1 MADKIQKG
9 NIFVQKEENNLVIID
24 PNKVHT
30 GGKTGAPVDRYVPQE
45 DLVYFVNLEANP
57 VPRSILDIGGNEE
70 TVRNVVAYGK
80 VNYLG
85 PNGGKPMDTSW
96 TEDFSGK
103 TNSKTAI
110 SDTKREYYTGNVD
123 YDFQMENQYDTQLLG
138 IKDIKI
144 DTKPD
149 NLKTSIITIRMVDVR
164 GRALFDKGPSSI
176 YSTFFHLPYPQFY
189 LTVKGYYGEAITY
202 QMVLSGQVKTS
213 FESDG
218 DYYVTAS
225 FMATNQKLLNDI
237 RLKDAEVAPYLFE
250 YVKPKTDA
258 DGEVKT
264 CKSTKGF
271 DILNQIYLNYG
282 KDNLISEKL
291 AKKPL
296 TLPQLSKLVKRLDTF
311 LEDDLMDEADIS
323 FFSDISEYGKVLSQL
338 NTAVIEW
345 FSKFCNVNNPIPIDD
360 DKGGQYFEFKKAYQ
374 GGILKTKVGDKV
386 TGSFNILENKEYNQ
400 SIYTIIDGYLKRL
413 SEIKYFGKHQKLVL
427 KTDEKGGMNEI
438 TYTSINTSK
447 LNHSLLIYNFKKKQV
462 RIDLFIDELEKVIN
476 TYTREYEQIKDQV
489 EEVLSNVQNNY
500 LGFEPTLK
508 NVMGVILAN
517 TEAFLKVMK
526 YTHDLSYKQRFNGD
540 RKKGIDMKD
549 NPDSVNDIVYPF
561 PTIYDKN
568 KEGRLEEYYPGD
580 PAVKSKLKGYDTA
593 TWPEVKL
600 VEEYLSA
607 ATTNGAISSEFCDT
621 ATTDKTSKVSDKVR
635 YGVLTKDLTDNEGAF
650 NESSFSGLIYR
661 LYNRAIYSVLGTGF
675 SKKTIDVIGY
685 EDANNGKYSVNRLLN
700 GKNLFKEGVT
710 NLNALFG
717 GGYLGK
723 DIQLIE
729 TAKSLILT
737 KSTEKD
743 IEDRNSFT
751 VIDTIADETVV
762 KISPFANAG
771 DVLMEEVK
779 KYETHGLEPYPYTN
793 DEWCKDNLK
802 INKTNKFNRKVST
815 TYAESLRYTVSNSNK
830 DVTKEDLFL
839 SSDINPLQ
847 TPNFVTTDSDISKAY
862 WLLNTIPTK
871 SMTDIYEGEDSLKQN
886 YFARFLGGD
895 IKEVSN
901 VQLLKWGSMW
911 YRYTHQL
918 ETNEDILDNVWGDLD
933 ISGYSQNL
941 YDIKGNSNGVDTFF
955 NYDITSENISLGF
968 YPELII
974 DKLNRVINDVEFKVD
989 KIQEYIN
996 SGKLVIKK
1004 IGNIITTEELDK
1016 QSIDL
1021 YRCYYITEE
1030 GIIRLPSYSGPITP
1044 ISKNEIPVLVN
1055 RSVSED
1061 WDGQFDKGVF
1071 KDLPFSTVSRPKT
1084 DEHVINSEGT
1094 LSYGHIESIVSLF
1107 SYETLE
1113 KFKTMFM
1120 DFAKRK
1126 SDNNVGSYENFY
1138 YELLK
1143 SDTELEESFVKNN
1156 IENISK
1162 NKGLIDVIK
1171 ISFDKAID
1179 VKLSV
1184 LSSYVDSFV
1193 KEPIKFAEFK
1203 TIAMDDNLFFKINGS
1218 VSSEFV
1224 NGVRKSFFELSDI
1237 APTEQNFKDF
1247 KGIINVWAEWR
1258 LSNLDGDIDGFKS
1271 SLLPTLTGFI
1281 GKIDG
1286 YVDNIFKNFSELI
1299 NAEDGNSALEK
1310 SASDISGVELQK
1322 ITYRILKNINDT
1334 WIGGFDWDKANLA
1347 KLFKYLNYLNEPIG
1361 DKFLMDVRV
1370 LNKYFNESNKGKPIA
1385 SFISMILKDNAL
1397 SEPMSF
1403 ASNVNFYGNLTNSAE
1418 NIKDAQKLAND
1429 VFGTHTTVNK
1439 NGLPGFVVF
1448 FRSNESEYLNIKK
1461 PNFKYGSDGFDIAVK
1476 NPISDKPTDVKQLRE
1491 GNRGVAFNVDFG
1503 IQNQNM
1509 FTDFSIE
1516 SYDGV
1521 KSGEELIV
1529 TENIANM
1536 RKGTTASSI
1545 STNLLDV
1552 MKTRVYQCSIK
1563 MMGNAMI
1570 QPFMYFNL
1578 RYIPIY
1584 SGTYFILSVEHTL
1597 SPDSGMITTFK
1608 GVRISKASVS
1618 NIDKGMVKAR
1628 RNLLDNLI
1636 EKLVTKKR
1644 ATELTKPNVY
1654 GGDTENQ
1661 GNTGVKQTADV
1672 GCVVSNYWTNN
1683 GKNPIPKYDIP
1694 DSPTRLTDSELKGL
1708 IETAAGQLPNYGN
1721 TVKNG
1726 LMAMT
1731 FTVSKREQ
1739 GRGNGVRFLYDN
1751 PFGLHLD
1758 GGGQSTFREEI
1769 KGYFCPSTSDGYAR
1783 STAIFHDVSKK
1794 EKVEDGIVNAYKAF
1808 MKSMK
1813 KRGET
1818 YYGVNHWESEN
1829 SSNPEYLA
1837 SLWAFYWNTS
1847 YKAIKDEGDT
1857 KGNLISEYENGK
1869 VSYKNGTNKDYSGEF
1884 DTFTKYNATFNKL

>member
-57 VPRSILDIGGNEE
+57 VPRSILDVGGNEE
-70 TVRNVVAYGK
+70 TIRNVVAYGK

-123 YDFQMENQYDTQLLG
+123 YDFQMENQYNTQLLG

-202 QMVLSGQVKTS
+202 QMVLTGQVKTS

-250 YVKPKTDA
+250 YQKPKTGA
-258 DGEVKT
+258 DGEVKS

-271 DILNQIYLNYG
+271 DILNQIYINYG
-282 KDNLISEKL
+282 KDKLIDEKL

-374 GGILKTKVGDKV
+374 GGVLKTKVNDKV
-386 TGSFNILENKEYNQ
+386 TGSFDILEGKEYNQ
-400 SIYTIIDGYLKRL
+400 SIYKIIVDYLNKL
-413 SEIKYFGKHQKLVL
+413 GEIKYFGKYQKLVL
-427 KTDEKGGMNEI
+427 KTDEKGGTNEI
-438 TYTSINTSK
+438 TYNSMNTSR
-447 LNHSLLIYNFKKKQV
+447 LNHSLLIYDNEKKQV
-462 RIDLFIDELEKVIN
+462 RIDLFINELEKVIN

-489 EEVLSNVQNNY
+489 EEVLSKVQNNY
-500 LGFEPTLK
+500 LGFKPTLK

-526 YTHDLSYKQRFNGD
+526 YTHDLSYKQRFSGD

-549 NPDSVNDIVYPF
+549 NPDSVNDMVYPF

-580 PAVKSKLKGYDTA
+580 PVVKSKLKGYDTSI
-593 TWPEVKL
+593 WPEVKL

-607 ATTNGAISSEFCDT
+607 STTNGAISSEFCESS
-621 ATTDKTSKVSDKVR
+621 TTDKTSKVLQKKKYSVF
-635 YGVLTKDLTDNEGAF
+635 TKDLVDNEGAF

-661 LYNRAIYSVLGTGF
+661 LYNRAIYSVFGTGF
-675 SKKTIDVIGY
+675 SKKTIEVIGF
-685 EDANNGKYSVNRLLN
+685 EDANNGENSINRLLN

-723 DIQLIE
+723 DIEQIE
-729 TAKSLILT
+729 TAKSFILT
-737 KSTEKD
+737 KSTEKNT
-743 IEDRNSFT
+743 EDRNSFT
-751 VIDTIADETVV
+751 VIDTIANDTVEV
-762 KISPFANAG
+762 GPFNNSEN
-771 DVLMEEVK
+771 VLMDEVK

-793 DEWCKDNLK
+793 DEWSKNNLSVK
-802 INKTNKFNRKVST
+802 SNIYNRKVST
-815 TYAESLRYTVSNSNK
+815 KYSTDLKYTVSDSSE

-847 TPNFVTTDSDISKAY
+847 TPKFVTTDSDISKAY

-918 ETNEDILDNVWGDLD
+918 ETNEDILDNIWGDLD
-933 ISGYSQNL
+933 ISGYS
-941 YDIKGNSNGVDTFF
+941 SNQYIISDGKEVTF
-955 NYDITSENISLGF
+955 NYDITSTNITLGF

-974 DKLNRVINDVEFKVD
+974 DKLNRVINDVEFKVED
-989 KIQEYIN
+989 IQKYITN
-996 SGKLVIKK
+996 GELVVKK
-1004 IGNIITTEELDK
+1004 IDTIITTEDDDK

-1021 YRCYYITEE
+1021 YRCYYVTEE

-1061 WDGQFDKGVF
+1061 WDGQFDKGEF

-1094 LSYGHIESIVSLF
+1094 LSYGHIESLVSLF

-1126 SDNNVGSYENFY
+1126 SDNDVGSYENFY
-1138 YELLK
+1138 YALLK

-1218 VSSEFV
+1218 VSSESV
-1224 NGVRKSFFELSDI
+1224 NDIRKSFFELSDI

-1247 KGIINVWAEWR
+1247 KGIVNVWAEWS
-1258 LSNLDGDIDGFKS
+1258 LSNTDGDINGFKS
-1271 SLLPTLTGFI
+1271 FLTVILTGFI
-1281 GKIDG
+1281 DKIDS
-1286 YVDNIFKNFSELI
+1286 YVDNIFKNLGKLI

-1310 SASDISGVELQK
+1310 SVSDISGVELQK
-1322 ITYRILKNINDT
+1322 ITYRNLKNINDT
-1334 WIGGFDWDKANLA
+1334 WIGGFDWEKANLA

-1370 LNKYFNESNKGKPIA
+1370 LNKYFNEANKGKPIA

-1403 ASNVNFYGNLTNSAE
+1403 ASNINFYGNLTNSTE

-1476 NPISDKPTDVKQLRE
+1476 NPISDKPTDLKQLRE
-1491 GNRGVAFNVDFG
+1491 GNRGIAFNVDFG

-1644 ATELTKPNVY
+1644 ANELTKPNVY

-1661 GNTGVKQTADV
+1661 GNTSVKQTADV
-1672 GCVVSNYWTNN
+1672 GCVVSDYWTNN

-1694 DSPTRLTDSELKGL
+1694 NEPTRLTDSELKGL
-1708 IETAAGQLPNYGN
+1708 IEIAAGQLNYSD

-1758 GGGQSTFREEI
+1758 GGGQSTFRQEI

-1783 STAIFHDVSKK
+1783 STAIFHDISKD
-1794 EKVEDGIVNAYKAF
+1794 EKVEDGIVNAYKSF

-1818 YYGVNHWESEN
+1818 YYGANHWNGDN
-1829 SSNPEYLA
+1829 SANPEYLA

-1857 KGNLISEYENGK
+1857 KGRLISAYNNGK
-1869 VSYKNGTNKDYSGEF
+1869 VSYKNGTNKDYSDEF
-1884 DTFTKYNATFNKL
+1884 DKFTKFNATFNKL

>member
-57 VPRSILDIGGNEE
+57 VPRSILDVGGNEE
-70 TVRNVVAYGK
+70 TIRNVVAYGK

-123 YDFQMENQYDTQLLG
+123 YDFQMENQYNTQLLG

-202 QMVLSGQVKTS
+202 QMVLTGQVKTS

-250 YVKPKTDA
+250 YQKPKTGA
-258 DGEVKT
+258 DGEVKS

-271 DILNQIYLNYG
+271 DILNQIYINYG
-282 KDNLISEKL
+282 KDKLIDEKL

-374 GGILKTKVGDKV
+374 GGVLKTKVNDKV
-386 TGSFNILENKEYNQ
+386 TGSFDILEGKEYNQ
-400 SIYTIIDGYLKRL
+400 SIYKIIVDYLNKL
-413 SEIKYFGKHQKLVL
+413 GEIKYFGKYQKLVL
-427 KTDEKGGMNEI
+427 KTDEKGGTNEI
-438 TYTSINTSK
+438 TYNSMNTSR
-447 LNHSLLIYNFKKKQV
+447 LNHSLLIYNKEKKQV
-462 RIDLFIDELEKVIN
+462 RIDLFINELEKVIN

-489 EEVLSNVQNNY
+489 EEVLSKVQNNY

-526 YTHDLSYKQRFNGD
+526 YTHDLSYKQRFSGD

-549 NPDSVNDIVYPF
+549 NPDSVNDMVYPF

-580 PAVKSKLKGYDTA
+580 PVVKSKLKGYDTSI
-593 TWPEVKL
+593 WPEVKL

-607 ATTNGAISSEFCDT
+607 STTNGAISSEFCESS
-621 ATTDKTSKVSDKVR
+621 TTDKTSKVLQKKKYSVF
-635 YGVLTKDLTDNEGAF
+635 TKDLVDNEGAF

-675 SKKTIDVIGY
+675 SKKTIEVIGF
-685 EDANNGKYSVNRLLN
+685 EDANNGENSINRLLN

-723 DIQLIE
+723 DIEQIE
-729 TAKSLILT
+729 TAKSFILT
-737 KSTEKD
+737 KSTEKNT
-743 IEDRNSFT
+743 EDRNSFT
-751 VIDTIADETVV
+751 VIDTIANDTVEV
-762 KISPFANAG
+762 GPFNNSEK
-771 DVLMEEVK
+771 VLMDEVK

-793 DEWCKDNLK
+793 DEWSKNNLSVK
-802 INKTNKFNRKVST
+802 SNIYNRKVST
-815 TYAESLRYTVSNSNK
+815 KYSKDLKYTVSDSSG

-847 TPNFVTTDSDISKAY
+847 TPKFVTTDSDISKAY

-918 ETNEDILDNVWGDLD
+918 ETNEDILDNIWGDLD
-933 ISGYSQNL
+933 ISGYS
-941 YDIKGNSNGVDTFF
+941 SNQYIISDGKEVTF
-955 NYDITSENISLGF
+955 NYDITSTNITLGF

-974 DKLNRVINDVEFKVD
+974 DKLNRVINDVEFKID
-989 KIQEYIN
+989 EIQAYIN

-1004 IGNIITTEELDK
+1004 IGTIITTEDSDK

-1094 LSYGHIESIVSLF
+1094 LSYGHIESLVSLF

-1126 SDNNVGSYENFY
+1126 SDNDVGSYENFY
-1138 YELLK
+1138 YALLK

-1224 NGVRKSFFELSDI
+1224 NGIRKSFFELSDI

-1247 KGIINVWAEWR
+1247 KGIVNVWAEWK
-1258 LSNLDGDIDGFKS
+1258 LSNTDGDINGFKS
-1271 SLLPTLTGFI
+1271 FLTPILTGLI
-1281 GKIDG
+1281 DKIDS
-1286 YVDNIFKNFSELI
+1286 YVDNIFKNLGKLI

-1310 SASDISGVELQK
+1310 SVSDISGVELQK
-1322 ITYRILKNINDT
+1322 ITYRNLKNINDT
-1334 WIGGFDWDKANLA
+1334 WIGGFDWEKANLA

-1370 LNKYFNESNKGKPIA
+1370 LNKYFNEANKGKPIA

-1403 ASNVNFYGNLTNSAE
+1403 ASNINFYGNLTNSTE

-1476 NPISDKPTDVKQLRE
+1476 NPISDKPTDLKQLRE
-1491 GNRGVAFNVDFG
+1491 GNRGIAFNVDFG

-1644 ATELTKPNVY
+1644 ANELTKPNVY

-1661 GNTGVKQTADV
+1661 GNTSVKQTADV
-1672 GCVVSNYWTNN
+1672 GCVVSDYWTNN

-1694 DSPTRLTDSELKGL
+1694 NEPTRLTDSELKGL
-1708 IETAAGQLPNYGN
+1708 IEIAAGQLNYSD

-1783 STAIFHDVSKK
+1783 STAIFHDISKD
-1794 EKVEDGIVNAYKAF
+1794 EKVEDGIVNAYKSF

-1818 YYGVNHWESEN
+1818 YYGANHWNGDN
-1829 SSNPEYLA
+1829 SANPEYLA

-1857 KGNLISEYENGK
+1857 KGRLISAYNNGK
-1869 VSYKNGTNKDYSGEF
+1869 VSYKNGTNKDYSDEF
-1884 DTFTKYNATFNKL
+1884 DKFTKFNATFNKL